1 MNVYKLKSGK
11 TDGAFQLPLRGIL
24 VPREI
29 DGEKLLKAIAYIP
42 GANSFYAEDHKGDQ
56 PTRPIWF
63 DDGEFRVS
71 PDDKVLNDLM
81 QAHPWFNTHYILVNE
96 EATAKEEVKDFEL
109 LAKASNAI
117 INEQDEFKLKAM
129 AMVIISLDAASWDP
143 FKCKAE
149 LLKYAKNHTKTLLAE
164 LQKVDYEGRLL
175 AALAFSKGIVKYNE
189 FQTAVLWNDDNEGV
203 IIRVA
208 EGESGVDKLGE
219 FLSKKSDSSN
229 LVMQRIGTK
238 AESIAI
244 LNVVGEEVISGK
256 TADEIAAEAVEKYK
270 ASLPKEK
277 TIEEIKAE
285 LRAEMDAENV
295 GIDSEPVKDTIPPV
309 VTDKAKFNSTN
320 IVEVQVMY
328 KTITGK
334 EAPSRY
340 KNDLVWLNAEIN
352 KVI

>member
-11 TDGAFQLPLRGIL
+11 TNGAFQLPLRGIL

-29 DGEKLLKAIAYIP
+29 DGEILLKAIAYIP
-42 GANSFYAEDHKGDQ
+42 GASSFFAEDHKGDQ
-56 PTRPIWF
+56 KTKPIWF

-71 PDDKVLNDLM
+71 PDDKVLNELM
-81 QAHPWFNTHYILVNE
+81 QSHPWFNAHYVLVNE

-109 LAKASNAI
+109 LAKATNAI
-117 INEQDEFKLKAM
+117 INEKDEFKLKAM
-129 AMVIISLDAASWDP
+129 AMVIISLDAATWDQ

-164 LQKVDYEGRLL
+164 LVKVDYEGRLL

-189 FQTAVLWNDDNEGV
+189 FQTAVLWNDDNEG
-203 IIRVA
+203 IIVRVA

-238 AESIAI
+238 VQSIASI
-244 LNVVGEEVISGK
+244 NAVGENVLSGK
-256 TADEIAAEAVEKYK
+256 SV
-270 ASLPKEK
+270 
-277 TIEEIKAE
+277 EEIKAE
-285 LRAEMDAENV
+285 AIAEYIASLAE
-295 GIDSEPVKDTIPPV
+295 GKDEGGKPDLSPEPPV
-309 VTDKAKFNSTN
+309 EDDAKKPKFNSTN
-320 IVEVQVMY
+320 LVEVQTMY

-334 EAPSRY
+334 EIPPRF

-352 KVI
+352 KGI

>member
-11 TDGAFQLPLRGIL
+11 TNGAFQLPLRGIL

-29 DGEKLLKAIAYIP
+29 EGETLLKAIAYIP
-42 GANSFYAEDHKGDQ
+42 GASSFYAEDHKGDQ

-71 PDDKVLNDLM
+71 QDDKVLNDLM
-81 QAHPWFNTHYILVNE
+81 QAHPWFNTNYALVNE

-117 INEQDEFKLKAM
+117 INEKDEFKLKAM
-129 AMVIISLDAASWDP
+129 AMVIISLDAATWDP

-149 LLKYAKNHTKTLLAE
+149 LLKYAKNHTKTLLSE
-164 LQKVDYEGRLL
+164 LVKVDYEGRLL
-175 AALAFSKGIVKYNE
+175 AALAFSKEIVKYNE

-203 IIRVA
+203 IVRVA

-238 AESIAI
+238 VESIASI
-244 LNVVGEEVISGK
+244 NIVDEVVVSGK
-256 TADEIAAEAVEKYK
+256 TEAEIKAEAIAEYK
-270 ASLPKEK
+270 ASLLKD
-277 TIEEIKAE
+277 KAE
-285 LRAEMDAENV
+285 GEKPDLTP
-295 GIDSEPVKDTIPPV
+295 EPEVDNTQ
-309 VTDKAKFNSTN
+309 KAKFDSKNL
-320 IVEVQVMY
+320 VEVQTMY
-328 KTITGK
+328 KTIFNK
-334 EAPSRY
+334 EIPPRF

-352 KVI
+352 KGI